1 MVDLPLCRD
10 LIPGWRPSPS
20 RKDGRPRKV
29 NLYATTCT
37 VCGDELG
44 AGEAHVGSIDKGTG
58 RINWICGTARWDRP

>member
-1 MVDLPLCRD
+1 MTADRLLE
-10 LIPGWRPSPS
+10 LAAAGH
-20 RKDGRPRKV
+20 
-29 NLYATTCT
+29 LYATTCT